1 MSQAI
6 EASSSIKVSYQTL
19 SAVERLLGKEGTLL
33 LHRVL
38 NLVRDVAGT
47 SGWPLT
53 KLEVRYIVE
62 PEVKGWEYVLL
73 VPVFSCS
80 FDVADGYL
88 HELYIHIDA
97 MGESLSEEESY
108 TLQKLIF
115 FDVEIVT

>member
-6 EASSSIKVSYQTL
+6 EASSSIKVSYQTR

-38 NLVRDVAGT
+38 KLVRDVVGT

-53 KLEVRYIVE
+53 KLEVRHIVE

-73 VPVFSCS
+73 VPVFGCS

-88 HELYIHIDA
+88 HELYTHLDT
-97 MGESLSEEESY
+97 MSNGLSEEESDI
-108 TLQKLIF
+108 LQKLIF